1 MEDIYGK
8 LAHVIY
14 ANTANGYAVISFKLD
29 NLNEKNIICTG
40 MLCDLQKD
48 FRYHLSGEYI
58 EHPRYG
64 LQFNVI
70 SYEKSL
76 PTDYDAI
83 VRFLSGP
90 QFVGIGKK
98 TAQSIVDIL
107 GLDVINQLREDI
119 NILDKVESINDKKKQ
134 AIADGLNSLDDVLE
148 KTIRFFSVYG
158 IGPRNIMRLNMAY
171 GKDAISKVSE
181 NPYRVIYELDGFG
194 FKIADKLALHLGF
207 DPNSSLR
214 KEAYLVNEV
223 MNYNMKTGDTFIEE
237 EILEE
242 LYLTKVKAND
252 FNDILNMAIFNVHLI
267 KEDNRIYH
275 PSQYQA
281 ELQIANYLKNFP
293 CDTLDP
299 YDENIYD
306 EELSKLQENITYNEL
321 QLEAIKS
328 FFTNDLMILT
338 GGPGTGKTTVVK
350 ALTHIFKRLYPSN
363 QIVCIA
369 PTGRASKRISQLCD
383 VRSST
388 IHSLLQWNL
397 ETNSFGKNQEN
408 PLDVDVLI
416 IDEFSMVDN
425 YLFANLCLAS
435 INVKKIC
442 IIGDVDQLP
451 SVSPGSLLQDLIEA
465 NICPVICLKHIYRQQ
480 EGSDIVNLAFDITKN
495 DVSLDKYHNDLRFFD
510 CDIYQ
515 AKNLILK
522 IVHNAFEKGYDVN
535 DIQVLSAMYR
545 GISGVDNLNAAL
557 QKEFNPSEYG
567 KKEIKHNGFTFR
579 EQDKILQLKNQPD
592 DDVYN
597 GDIGI
602 ITEIV
607 LPDEY
612 DDKPHI
618 IACFDDIYVE
628 YGPETFDNIT
638 LAYCITIHK
647 SQGSEYPIVII
658 PLFKEQSIMMQRRLI
673 YTAITRAKKSLILI
687 GDKQVFFDA
696 IMKKEKH
703 LRMTTL
709 GWRLSLEDVKSSV
722 DNL

>member
-8 LAHVIY
+8 LAHIIY
-14 ANTANGYAVISFKLD
+14 ANQNNGYAVISFKLEK
-29 NLNEKNIICTG
+29 LNEKNIICTG
-40 MLCDLQKD
+40 MLYGMQKD
-48 FRYHLSGEYI
+48 FRYHLVGDYI

-64 LQFNVI
+64 LQFNVN
-70 SYEKSL
+70 SYEKCL
-76 PTDYDAI
+76 PTDEDAI
-83 VRFLSGP
+83 VRLLSGP

-98 TAQSIVDIL
+98 SAQQIVEIL
-107 GLDVINQLREDI
+107 GCDVLQKIRTDLNVLDVVPGMTE
-119 NILDKVESINDKKKQ
+119 KKKQ
-134 AIADGLNSLDDVLE
+134 AICEGLSSMDDVLE
-148 KTIRFFSVYG
+148 KTIQFFSTYG
-158 IGPRNIMRLNMAY
+158 VGSRNIMRLNIAY
-171 GKDAISKVSE
+171 GKDAIAKVSE

-194 FKIADKLALHLGF
+194 FKTADKLAMHLGF
-207 DPNSSLR
+207 DPHDPLR

-223 MNYNMKTGDTFIEE
+223 MNYGMKTGDTFVEE
-237 EILEE
+237 DILALIYHEHINDDDFQEILQ
-242 LYLTKVKAND
+242 LA
-252 FNDILNMAIFNVHLI
+252 ILNVHLI
-267 KEDNRIYH
+267 KEESRIYH

-281 ELQIANYLKNFP
+281 ELQIASYFNQFP
-293 CDTLDP
+293 CESLDP
-299 YDENIYD
+299 YDEDIYA
-306 EELSKLQENITYNEL
+306 EELHNLQKEITYNDL
-321 QLEAIKS
+321 QLKAIET
-328 FFTNDLMILT
+328 FFSNDMMILT

-350 ALTHIFKRLYPSN
+350 ALTHLFKKLYPSN

-397 ETNSFGKNQEN
+397 ETNTFGKNAEN

-451 SVSPGSLLQDLIEA
+451 SVSPGSLLNDLMTSEL
-465 NICPVICLKHIYRQQ
+465 CPVVCLSHIYRQK
-480 EGSDIVNLAFDITKN
+480 EGSDIANLAFDITHN
-495 DVSLDKYHNDLRFFD
+495 NVVFANYHNDLRFFD
-510 CDIYQ
+510 CERYQ
-515 AKNLILK
+515 LKELILQ

-535 DIQVLSAMYR
+535 DVQVLSAMYR

-557 QKEFNPSEYG
+557 QKQFNPFDPH
-567 KKEIKHNGFTFR
+567 KKEIKHNGITFR
-579 EQDKILQLKNQPD
+579 EHDKILQLKNQPD

-602 ITEIV
+602 IEEIV

-612 DDKPHI
+612 DDKAHI
-618 IACFDDIYVE
+618 IARFEDIYVD
-628 YGPETFDNIT
+628 YTHDFFDNIT

-673 YTAITRAKKSLILI
+673 YTAVTRAKKSLILL
-687 GDKQVFFDA
+687 GDKNVFFDA
-696 IMKKEKH
+696 IALKEKH
-703 LRMTTL
+703 LRQTTL
-709 GWRLSLEDVKSSV
+709 GLRLKLR
-722 DNL
+722 